1 MNRGPGTD
9 RIGDVGTSSRAGTR
23 TNPPRASRPTPNP
36 PAQVSRRKA
45 PQQREKSPADRA
57 TLEAEIEEMI
67 EEGLRAETEDEE
79 EETPAPKPAKKRKR
93 VPPTSKPT
101 SAQLYERLYDDVKW
115 NPMRFPDAEA
125 LHALGIYED
134 VRMILQN
141 MGMESLLGM
150 SYGVHKEASCETE
163 GFGRISFKINERT
176 YKVGFKKLS
185 SILGFSDNR
194 GSFLPARSAIV
205 DDIWTMITGWSRT
218 AGEDK
223 SNDISNPGVRYAHK
237 VLTHTFYSG
246 REPGGANDDE
256 LKLLALGLLPILEE
270 GTLLHTDPEDFE
282 DLGLLG
288 LLMKRFEYYRD
299 WAWTTPNEK
308 PTLFIGSFI
317 TPILEAFGID
327 LGPRDHAPASINLAY
342 LKKTH
347 FLTGQSGNRLTTL
360 SDPRHVLFAPA
371 AHELIPADFGVLET
385 ITKAR
390 KKKTKASS
398 SRAARPSDADD
409 EGPTTPATVYGTE
422 RYHFQPYGGVTLNI
436 ALRQAL
442 SQNAKLL
449 RWNKMQDS
457 TIYKLKNSVKALKR
471 QMKKVTALLS
481 QVSIGSGC
489 QRDDVLA
496 GAGPSTL
503 PYPVFYGPPHS
514 PEYRLRRRRRNTAPP
529 PRASSNDQ
537 RMGTGP
543 ISGALITSQ
552 KPSRPSPIRY
562 RKQLSIATQMALGEQ
577 IRNMRD
583 FAGYSLMAPGTT
595 INKGSSSRFMSPQL
609 LSIGPLSCYGSA
621 WRRRR
626 AQPLHLGYFG
636 GFLNLVLVLIHSPRL
651 LSVWCWSRSRAEIR
665 CDATWFCLLWPFQCI
680 SVDLPPFCPLLF
692 LNGLLA
698 LVGFFALWILWVE
711 VGVAPFGGLT
721 IPTPYPTRFGH
732 GVLVPKSFM
741 QSVGSL
747 SFGEQDSQLRM
758 VVPSMF
764 VSCSILSSFRPPQKK
779 EVVGDP

>member
-1 MNRGPGTD
+1 SRGPTNLVPRVEDIRALEREIARQRREVEQQAHLQRLGFDMENLPQDGEAQGGNGRSLTFSTTTTSKIPNQTTSKEDTSRGKTLRKGAISLGKTPLLVSIIPTISLLKLKEVLHKLQLQIQDMGKDRGPGTD
-9 RIGDVGTSSRAGTR
+9 HMMDVGTSSRAGTR
-23 TNPPRASRPTPNP
+23 TNPPRAGRPTPNP
-36 PAQVSRRKA
+36 PAQVSRRRA
-45 PQQREKSPADRA
+45 PQQKEKSPADRA

-79 EETPAPKPAKKRKR
+79 EEAPAPKPAKKRKR

-101 SAQLYERLYDDVKW
+101 SAQLYERLYNDVKW

-134 VRMILQN
+134 VRMILRN

-150 SYGVHKEASCETE
+150 SYGVHKDVSCEFMSTFSVRYHCDAHRTE
-163 GFGRISFKINERT
+163 GFGRISFEINEKT

-194 GSFLPARSAIV
+194 GSFLPARSAIM
-205 DDIWTMITGWSRT
+205 DDIW
-218 AGEDK
+218 A
-223 SNDISNPGVRYAHK
+223 
-237 VLTHTFYSG
+237 VLTHTFYSR

-282 DLGLLG
+282 DLGLVG

-327 LGPRDHAPASINLAY
+327 LGPRDHAPASIDLAY

-347 FLTGQSGNRLTTL
+347 FLSGQSGDRYGYPFWSTDLNPEQLQIFLPCERLTTL
-360 SDPRHVLFAPA
+360 SDPRHVLFAPS
-371 AHELIPADFGVLET
+371 AHELIPADFGELET
-385 ITKAR
+385 ITKVR
-390 KKKTKASS
+390 KKKTRASS

-409 EGPTTPATVYGTE
+409 EGPTTPAPVYGTE
-422 RYHFQPYGGVTLNI
+422 KYHFQPYGGVTPNI

-489 QRDDVLA
+489 QRDDVSA

-503 PYPVFYGPPHS
+503 PYPVFYGPPRS
-514 PEYRLRRRRRNTAPP
+514 PEYRL
-529 PRASSNDQ
+529 
-537 RMGTGP
+537 
-543 ISGALITSQ
+543 
-552 KPSRPSPIRY
+552 
-562 RKQLSIATQMALGEQ
+562 
-577 IRNMRD
+577 
-583 FAGYSLMAPGTT
+583 
-595 INKGSSSRFMSPQL
+595 
-609 LSIGPLSCYGSA
+609 
-621 WRRRR
+621 
-626 AQPLHLGYFG
+626 
-636 GFLNLVLVLIHSPRL
+636 
-651 LSVWCWSRSRAEIR
+651 
-665 CDATWFCLLWPFQCI
+665 
-680 SVDLPPFCPLLF
+680 
-692 LNGLLA
+692 
-698 LVGFFALWILWVE
+698 
-711 VGVAPFGGLT
+711 
-721 IPTPYPTRFGH
+721 
-732 GVLVPKSFM
+732 
-741 QSVGSL
+741 
-747 SFGEQDSQLRM
+747 
-758 VVPSMF
+758 
-764 VSCSILSSFRPPQKK
+764 
-779 EVVGDP
+779 

>member
-1 MNRGPGTD
+1 MDILTQFMYWRHGADGLSEVTSSMLWAIGAAIPNLSCDGDMGKDRGPGTD
-9 RIGDVGTSSRAGTR
+9 RIVDVGTSSRAGTR
-23 TNPPRASRPTPNP
+23 TNPPRAGRPTPNP
-36 PAQVSRRKA
+36 PAQVYRRKA
-45 PQQREKSPADRA
+45 PQRKEKSPVERA

-67 EEGLRAETEDEE
+67 EEGLRAETEDEV

-93 VPPTSKPT
+93 VPSTSKPT
-101 SAQLYERLYDDVKW
+101 SAQLYERLCDDVKW
-115 NPMRFPDAEA
+115 SPMIFPDVEA
-125 LHALGIYED
+125 LRTLGIYED
-134 VRMILQN
+134 VRMILRN

-150 SYGVHKEASCETE
+150 SYGVHREFDTIAMHI
-163 GFGRISFKINERT
+163 GPR
-176 YKVGFKKLS
+176 V
-185 SILGFSDNR
+185 
-194 GSFLPARSAIV
+194 
-205 DDIWTMITGWSRT
+205 ITGWSRT

-237 VLTHTFYSG
+237 VLTHTFYS
-246 REPGGANDDE
+246 RKELGGANDDE

-282 DLGLLG
+282 DLGLVG

-327 LGPRDHAPASINLAY
+327 LGPRDHAPASIDLAY

-347 FLTGQSGNRLTTL
+347 FLTGQSGDRYGYPFWSTDLEPEQLQIFLPCERLTTL

-409 EGPTTPATVYGTE
+409 EGPTTPAPVYGTE
-422 RYHFQPYGGVTLNI
+422 RYHFQPYGGVTPNV

-503 PYPVFYGPPHS
+503 PYPVFYGPPRS

-529 PRASSNDQ
+529 PRASSNERLEDGKVLTLQ
-537 RMGTGP
+537 
-543 ISGALITSQ
+543 
-552 KPSRPSPIRY
+552 
-562 RKQLSIATQMALGEQ
+562 
-577 IRNMRD
+577 
-583 FAGYSLMAPGTT
+583 
-595 INKGSSSRFMSPQL
+595 
-609 LSIGPLSCYGSA
+609 
-621 WRRRR
+621 
-626 AQPLHLGYFG
+626 AQ
-636 GFLNLVLVLIHSPRL
+636 
-651 LSVWCWSRSRAEIR
+651 
-665 CDATWFCLLWPFQCI
+665 
-680 SVDLPPFCPLLF
+680 
-692 LNGLLA
+692 NG
-698 LVGFFALWILWVE
+698 ILT
-711 VGVAPFGGLT
+711 L
-721 IPTPYPTRFGH
+721 
-732 GVLVPKSFM
+732 
-741 QSVGSL
+741 
-747 SFGEQDSQLRM
+747 
-758 VVPSMF
+758 
-764 VSCSILSSFRPPQKK
+764 
-779 EVVGDP
+779 

>member
-1 MNRGPGTD
+1 
-9 RIGDVGTSSRAGTR
+9 
-23 TNPPRASRPTPNP
+23 
-36 PAQVSRRKA
+36 
-45 PQQREKSPADRA
+45 
-57 TLEAEIEEMI
+57 MI

-150 SYGVHKEASCETE
+150 SYGVHKEASCEFLSTFFVQYHCDEHRTE

-347 FLTGQSGNRLTTL
+347 FLTGQSGNRY
-360 SDPRHVLFAPA
+360 
-371 AHELIPADFGVLET
+371 GY
-385 ITKAR
+385 
-390 KKKTKASS
+390 
-398 SRAARPSDADD
+398 PS
-409 EGPTTPATVYGTE
+409 
-422 RYHFQPYGGVTLNI
+422 
-436 ALRQAL
+436 
-442 SQNAKLL
+442 
-449 RWNKMQDS
+449 
-457 TIYKLKNSVKALKR
+457 
-471 QMKKVTALLS
+471 
-481 QVSIGSGC
+481 
-489 QRDDVLA
+489 
-496 GAGPSTL
+496 
-503 PYPVFYGPPHS
+503 
-514 PEYRLRRRRRNTAPP
+514 
-529 PRASSNDQ
+529 
-537 RMGTGP
+537 
-543 ISGALITSQ
+543 
-552 KPSRPSPIRY
+552 
-562 RKQLSIATQMALGEQ
+562 
-577 IRNMRD
+577 
-583 FAGYSLMAPGTT
+583 
-595 INKGSSSRFMSPQL
+595 
-609 LSIGPLSCYGSA
+609 
-621 WRRRR
+621 
-626 AQPLHLGYFG
+626 
-636 GFLNLVLVLIHSPRL
+636 
-651 LSVWCWSRSRAEIR
+651 
-665 CDATWFCLLWPFQCI
+665 
-680 SVDLPPFCPLLF
+680 
-692 LNGLLA
+692 
-698 LVGFFALWILWVE
+698 
-711 VGVAPFGGLT
+711 
-721 IPTPYPTRFGH
+721 
-732 GVLVPKSFM
+732 
-741 QSVGSL
+741 SL
-747 SFGEQDSQLRM
+747 SSYRY
-758 VVPSMF
+758 
-764 VSCSILSSFRPPQKK
+764 SSPVR
-779 EVVGDP
+779 G

>member
-1 MNRGPGTD
+1 MGKDRGPETD
-9 RIGDVGTSSRAGTR
+9 RNVDVGTSSRAGTR
-23 TNPPRASRPTPNP
+23 TNPPRAGRPTPHP
-36 PAQVSRRKA
+36 PPQVYRRKA
-45 PQQREKSPADRA
+45 PQQKEKSPAEKA
-57 TLEAEIEEMI
+57 TLEAEIEEII

-79 EETPAPKPAKKRKR
+79 EETPAPKPAKKRNR

-134 VRMILQN
+134 VRMILRN

-150 SYGVHKEASCETE
+150 SYGVHKEVSCQFLSTFFVQYHCDAHRTE
-163 GFGRISFKINERT
+163 GFGRISFEINEKT

-205 DDIWTMITGWSRT
+205 DDIWAVITGWSRT

-237 VLTHTFYSG
+237 VLTHTFYSR

-282 DLGLLG
+282 DLGLVG

-327 LGPRDHAPASINLAY
+327 LGPRDQAPASIDLAY

-347 FLTGQSGNRLTTL
+347 YLTGQSGDRYGYPFWSTDLEPAQLQIFLPCERLTTL

-371 AHELIPADFGVLET
+371 AHELIPADFGELET
-385 ITKAR
+385 ITKVR
-390 KKKTKASS
+390 KKKTRASS

-409 EGPTTPATVYGTE
+409 EGPTTPAPVYGTE
-422 RYHFQPYGGVTLNI
+422 KYHFQPYGGITPNI

-489 QRDDVLA
+489 QRDDVSA

-503 PYPVFYGPPHS
+503 PYPVFYGPPRS
-514 PEYRLRRRRRNTAPP
+514 PEYRLRRRRRNTAPTL
-529 PRASSNDQ
+529 RASSNEV
-537 RMGTGP
+537 
-543 ISGALITSQ
+543 
-552 KPSRPSPIRY
+552 
-562 RKQLSIATQMALGEQ
+562 RK
-577 IRNMRD
+577 MRD
-583 FAGYSLMAPGTT
+583 M
-595 INKGSSSRFMSPQL
+595 KR
-609 LSIGPLSCYGSA
+609 
-621 WRRRR
+621 
-626 AQPLHLGYFG
+626 
-636 GFLNLVLVLIHSPRL
+636 
-651 LSVWCWSRSRAEIR
+651 EI
-665 CDATWFCLLWPFQCI
+665 LEI
-680 SVDLPPFCPLLF
+680 
-692 LNGLLA
+692 
-698 LVGFFALWILWVE
+698 
-711 VGVAPFGGLT
+711 
-721 IPTPYPTRFGH
+721 
-732 GVLVPKSFM
+732 
-741 QSVGSL
+741 
-747 SFGEQDSQLRM
+747 
-758 VVPSMF
+758 
-764 VSCSILSSFRPPQKK
+764 
-779 EVVGDP
+779 

>member
-1 MNRGPGTD
+1 SQRSLGAVSSNRCENTLLPARFVLVAAVCEVLWQEAAVRGASVLWSGLRCYLRDFTSNFHFSTLVYLKQAKDMGKDRGPGTD
-9 RIGDVGTSSRAGTR
+9 HIVDVGTSSRAGTR
-23 TNPPRASRPTPNP
+23 TNPPQAGRLTPNP

-45 PQQREKSPADRA
+45 PQQKENSPADRA

-79 EETPAPKPAKKRKR
+79 EETTAPKPAKKKKR

-101 SAQLYERLYDDVKW
+101 SAQLYERLYNDVKW

-134 VRMILQN
+134 VRMILRN

-150 SYGVHKEASCETE
+150 SYGVHKEASCEFLSTFFVQYHCDEHRTE

-185 SILGFSDNR
+185 SILGFSDN
-194 GSFLPARSAIV
+194 P
-205 DDIWTMITGWSRT
+205 
-218 AGEDK
+218 GEDK

-237 VLTHTFYSG
+237 VLTHTFYSR

-256 LKLLALGLLPILEE
+256 LKLLALGLLLILEE

-282 DLGLLG
+282 DLGLVG

-308 PTLFIGSFI
+308 PTLFIRSFI
-317 TPILEAFGID
+317 TPILDAFGID
-327 LGPRDHAPASINLAY
+327 LGPRDHAPASIDLAY

-347 FLTGQSGNRLTTL
+347 FLSGQSGDRHGYPFWSTDLDPEQLQIFLPCERLTTL

-385 ITKAR
+385 ITKVR

-409 EGPTTPATVYGTE
+409 EGPTTPAPVYGTE
-422 RYHFQPYGGVTLNI
+422 RYHFQPYGGVTLNV
-436 ALRQAL
+436 ALRQDL

-449 RWNKMQDS
+449 RWNKMQNS

-503 PYPVFYGPPHS
+503 PYPVFYGPPRS
-514 PEYRLRRRRRNTAPP
+514 PE
-529 PRASSNDQ
+529 
-537 RMGTGP
+537 
-543 ISGALITSQ
+543 
-552 KPSRPSPIRY
+552 
-562 RKQLSIATQMALGEQ
+562 
-577 IRNMRD
+577 
-583 FAGYSLMAPGTT
+583 
-595 INKGSSSRFMSPQL
+595 
-609 LSIGPLSCYGSA
+609 
-621 WRRRR
+621 
-626 AQPLHLGYFG
+626 
-636 GFLNLVLVLIHSPRL
+636 
-651 LSVWCWSRSRAEIR
+651 
-665 CDATWFCLLWPFQCI
+665 
-680 SVDLPPFCPLLF
+680 
-692 LNGLLA
+692 
-698 LVGFFALWILWVE
+698 
-711 VGVAPFGGLT
+711 
-721 IPTPYPTRFGH
+721 
-732 GVLVPKSFM
+732 
-741 QSVGSL
+741 
-747 SFGEQDSQLRM
+747 
-758 VVPSMF
+758 
-764 VSCSILSSFRPPQKK
+764 
-779 EVVGDP
+779 

>member
-1 MNRGPGTD
+1 
-9 RIGDVGTSSRAGTR
+9 
-23 TNPPRASRPTPNP
+23 
-36 PAQVSRRKA
+36 
-45 PQQREKSPADRA
+45 
-57 TLEAEIEEMI
+57 MI
-67 EEGLRAETEDEE
+67 EEGLRADTEDEE

-134 VRMILQN
+134 VRMILRN

-150 SYGVHKEASCETE
+150 SYGVHKEASCEFLSTFFVQYHCDEHRTE

-176 YKVGFKKLS
+176 YKVDFKKLS

-205 DDIWTMITGWSRT
+205 DDIWTVITGWSRT

-237 VLTHTFYSG
+237 VLTHTFYSR

-282 DLGLLG
+282 DLGLVG

-327 LGPRDHAPASINLAY
+327 LGPQDHAPASIDLAY

-347 FLTGQSGNRLTTL
+347 FLTGQSGDRYGYPFWSTDLEPEQLQIFLPCERLTTL

-398 SRAARPSDADD
+398 SRAARPRDADD
-409 EGPTTPATVYGTE
+409 EGPITPASVYGTE
-422 RYHFQPYGGVTLNI
+422 RYHFQPYGGVTPNI

-457 TIYKLKNSVKALKR
+457 TIHKLKNSVKALKR

-496 GAGPSTL
+496 AAGPSTL
-503 PYPVFYGPPHS
+503 PYPVFYGPPRS

-529 PRASSNDQ
+529 PRASSNESPSVATDDDD
-537 RMGTGP
+537 TE
-543 ISGALITSQ
+543 GA
-552 KPSRPSPIRY
+552 
-562 RKQLSIATQMALGEQ
+562 
-577 IRNMRD
+577 
-583 FAGYSLMAPGTT
+583 
-595 INKGSSSRFMSPQL
+595 
-609 LSIGPLSCYGSA
+609 
-621 WRRRR
+621 
-626 AQPLHLGYFG
+626 
-636 GFLNLVLVLIHSPRL
+636 
-651 LSVWCWSRSRAEIR
+651 
-665 CDATWFCLLWPFQCI
+665 
-680 SVDLPPFCPLLF
+680 
-692 LNGLLA
+692 
-698 LVGFFALWILWVE
+698 
-711 VGVAPFGGLT
+711 
-721 IPTPYPTRFGH
+721 
-732 GVLVPKSFM
+732 
-741 QSVGSL
+741 
-747 SFGEQDSQLRM
+747 
-758 VVPSMF
+758 
-764 VSCSILSSFRPPQKK
+764 SSFA
-779 EVVGDP
+779 

>member
-1 MNRGPGTD
+1 MGKDRGPGTD
-9 RIGDVGTSSRAGTR
+9 RIVDVGTSSRAGTR
-23 TNPPRASRPTPNP
+23 TNPPRAGRSRPNP
-36 PAQVSRRKA
+36 PAQVSRRRA

-67 EEGLRAETEDEE
+67 EEGLRADTEDEE

-134 VRMILQN
+134 VRMILRN

-150 SYGVHKEASCETE
+150 SYGIHKEASCEFLSTFFVQYHCDEHRTE

-205 DDIWTMITGWSRT
+205 DDIWTVITGWSRT

-237 VLTHTFYSG
+237 VLTHTFYSR

-282 DLGLLG
+282 DLGLVG

-327 LGPRDHAPASINLAY
+327 LGPQDHAPASIDLAY

-347 FLTGQSGNRLTTL
+347 FLTGQSGDRYGYPFWSTDLEPEQLQIFLPCERLTTL

-409 EGPTTPATVYGTE
+409 EGPTTPASVYGTE
-422 RYHFQPYGGVTLNI
+422 RYHFQPYGGVTPNI

-457 TIYKLKNSVKALKR
+457 TIHKLKNSVKALKR

-503 PYPVFYGPPHS
+503 PYPVFYGPPRS

-529 PRASSNDQ
+529 PRASSNESPSVATDDDD
-537 RMGTGP
+537 TE
-543 ISGALITSQ
+543 GA
-552 KPSRPSPIRY
+552 
-562 RKQLSIATQMALGEQ
+562 
-577 IRNMRD
+577 
-583 FAGYSLMAPGTT
+583 
-595 INKGSSSRFMSPQL
+595 
-609 LSIGPLSCYGSA
+609 
-621 WRRRR
+621 
-626 AQPLHLGYFG
+626 
-636 GFLNLVLVLIHSPRL
+636 
-651 LSVWCWSRSRAEIR
+651 
-665 CDATWFCLLWPFQCI
+665 
-680 SVDLPPFCPLLF
+680 
-692 LNGLLA
+692 
-698 LVGFFALWILWVE
+698 
-711 VGVAPFGGLT
+711 
-721 IPTPYPTRFGH
+721 
-732 GVLVPKSFM
+732 
-741 QSVGSL
+741 
-747 SFGEQDSQLRM
+747 
-758 VVPSMF
+758 
-764 VSCSILSSFRPPQKK
+764 SSFA
-779 EVVGDP
+779 

>member
-1 MNRGPGTD
+1 MGKDCGPGTD
-9 RIGDVGTSSRAGTR
+9 RIVDVGTSSRAGTR
-23 TNPPRASRPTPNP
+23 TNPPRAGRPTPNT
-36 PAQVSRRKA
+36 PAQVSRCKA
-45 PQQREKSPADRA
+45 PQQKEKSPADRA

-125 LHALGIYED
+125 LHALGSMKI
-134 VRMILQN
+134 
-141 MGMESLLGM
+141 
-150 SYGVHKEASCETE
+150 YGVHKEASCEFLSTFFVQYHCDEHRTE

-185 SILGFSDNR
+185 SILGFSDN
-194 GSFLPARSAIV
+194 L
-205 DDIWTMITGWSRT
+205 
-218 AGEDK
+218 GEDK

-237 VLTHTFYSG
+237 VLTHTFYSR

-270 GTLLHTDPEDFE
+270 GMLLHTDPEDFE
-282 DLGLLG
+282 DLGLVG
-288 LLMKRFEYYRD
+288 LLMNRFEYYRD

-308 PTLFIGSFI
+308 QTLFIGSYI

-327 LGPRDHAPASINLAY
+327 LGPRDHASASIDLAY

-347 FLTGQSGNRLTTL
+347 FLTGQSGDRYGYPFWSTDLNPEQLQIFLPCERLTTL

-385 ITKAR
+385 ITKVR

-409 EGPTTPATVYGTE
+409 EGPTTPAPVYGTE
-422 RYHFQPYGGVTLNI
+422 RYHFQPYGGVTPNV

-503 PYPVFYGPPHS
+503 PYPVFYGPPRS
-514 PEYRLRRRRRNTAPP
+514 PEYRLRLRRRNTAPP
-529 PRASSNDQ
+529 PRASSNESPSVATDDDDD
-537 RMGTGP
+537 TE
-543 ISGALITSQ
+543 GA
-552 KPSRPSPIRY
+552 
-562 RKQLSIATQMALGEQ
+562 
-577 IRNMRD
+577 
-583 FAGYSLMAPGTT
+583 
-595 INKGSSSRFMSPQL
+595 
-609 LSIGPLSCYGSA
+609 
-621 WRRRR
+621 
-626 AQPLHLGYFG
+626 
-636 GFLNLVLVLIHSPRL
+636 
-651 LSVWCWSRSRAEIR
+651 
-665 CDATWFCLLWPFQCI
+665 
-680 SVDLPPFCPLLF
+680 
-692 LNGLLA
+692 
-698 LVGFFALWILWVE
+698 
-711 VGVAPFGGLT
+711 
-721 IPTPYPTRFGH
+721 
-732 GVLVPKSFM
+732 
-741 QSVGSL
+741 
-747 SFGEQDSQLRM
+747 
-758 VVPSMF
+758 
-764 VSCSILSSFRPPQKK
+764 SSF
-779 EVVGDP
+779 V

>member
-1 MNRGPGTD
+1 MKDMGKDRGPGTD
-9 RIGDVGTSSRAGTR
+9 HMMDVGTSSRAGTR
-23 TNPPRASRPTPNP
+23 TNPPRAGRPTPNP
-36 PAQVSRRKA
+36 PAQVSRRRA
-45 PQQREKSPADRA
+45 PQQKEKSPADRA

-79 EETPAPKPAKKRKR
+79 EEAPAPKPAKKRKR

-101 SAQLYERLYDDVKW
+101 SAQLYERLYNDVKW

-134 VRMILQN
+134 
-141 MGMESLLGM
+141 
-150 SYGVHKEASCETE
+150 
-163 GFGRISFKINERT
+163 
-176 YKVGFKKLS
+176 
-185 SILGFSDNR
+185 
-194 GSFLPARSAIV
+194 
-205 DDIWTMITGWSRT
+205 SRT

-237 VLTHTFYSG
+237 VLTHTFYSR
-246 REPGGANDDE
+246 REPDGANDDE

-282 DLGLLG
+282 DLGLVG

-327 LGPRDHAPASINLAY
+327 LGPRDHAPASIDLAY

-347 FLTGQSGNRLTTL
+347 FLSGQSGDRYGYPFWSTDLNPEQLQIFLPCERLTTL

-371 AHELIPADFGVLET
+371 AHELIPADFGELET
-385 ITKAR
+385 ITKVR
-390 KKKTKASS
+390 KKKTRASS

-409 EGPTTPATVYGTE
+409 EGPTTPAPVYGTE
-422 RYHFQPYGGVTLNI
+422 KYHFQPYGGVTPNI

-489 QRDDVLA
+489 QRDDVSA

-503 PYPVFYGPPHS
+503 PYPVFYGPPRS

-529 PRASSNDQ
+529 LRASSNE
-537 RMGTGP
+537 
-543 ISGALITSQ
+543 S
-552 KPSRPSPIRY
+552 PSKIF
-562 RKQLSIATQMALGEQ
+562 
-577 IRNMRD
+577 N
-583 FAGYSLMAPGTT
+583 
-595 INKGSSSRFMSPQL
+595 
-609 LSIGPLSCYGSA
+609 
-621 WRRRR
+621 
-626 AQPLHLGYFG
+626 
-636 GFLNLVLVLIHSPRL
+636 
-651 LSVWCWSRSRAEIR
+651 
-665 CDATWFCLLWPFQCI
+665 
-680 SVDLPPFCPLLF
+680 
-692 LNGLLA
+692 
-698 LVGFFALWILWVE
+698 
-711 VGVAPFGGLT
+711 
-721 IPTPYPTRFGH
+721 
-732 GVLVPKSFM
+732 
-741 QSVGSL
+741 
-747 SFGEQDSQLRM
+747 
-758 VVPSMF
+758 
-764 VSCSILSSFRPPQKK
+764 
-779 EVVGDP
+779 